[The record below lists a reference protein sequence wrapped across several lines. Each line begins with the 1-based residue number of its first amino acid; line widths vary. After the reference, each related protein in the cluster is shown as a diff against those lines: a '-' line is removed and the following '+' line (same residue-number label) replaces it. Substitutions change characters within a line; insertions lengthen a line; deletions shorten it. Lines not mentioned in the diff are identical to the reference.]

1 MTDAIVLQNLPLLP
15 VKQYF
20 DGVLSKISGVCMTF
34 VVKHSLDELTI
45 TNNELNCFVCC
56 IYMYVSPLQIIVDIR
71 EFRSELPS
79 LIHKRGIDIEPV
91 TLEVRSHFFIL
102 LLFASDPFIFLGPLY
117 QSLYI
122 WIVSQSVETLKD
134 KFCVDRLE
142 CIFWCCGAVV

>member
-91 TLEVRSHFFIL
+91 TLEVRSHFLFFFSLHQIHSFSLVHYISRFTFGL
-102 LLFASDPFIFLGPLY
+102 LAKVWKL
-117 QSLYI
+117 
-122 WIVSQSVETLKD
+122 
-134 KFCVDRLE
+134 
-142 CIFWCCGAVV
+142 